1 MADILIRSPAVQAR
15 TGLPKSTL
23 HNLARAGGFPR
34 PVKLGIRSVA
44 WRASDVDAWIES
56 RQQLDAGNEGVN
68 TDPQVVGPDTS
79 KDVPLRAAVAA
90 RSFQPDVEK

>member
-1 MADILIRSPAVQAR
+1 MVDILIRSPEVQAR

-34 PVKLGIRSVA
+34 PVKLGVRSVA

-56 RQQLDAGNEGVN
+56 RQQLDAGNEGVKS
-68 TDPQVVGPDTS
+68 DRQ
-79 KDVPLRAAVAA
+79 AV
-90 RSFQPDVEK
+90 ET